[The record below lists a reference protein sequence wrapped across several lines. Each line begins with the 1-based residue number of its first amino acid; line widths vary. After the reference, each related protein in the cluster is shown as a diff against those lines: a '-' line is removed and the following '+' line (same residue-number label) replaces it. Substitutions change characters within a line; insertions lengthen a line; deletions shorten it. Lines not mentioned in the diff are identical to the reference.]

1 MLFFLSAC
9 PIFGGGGVGAD
20 PCTDDANACGNGGVL
35 DFDPECGVDDAL
47 LLELGHGEG
56 EFRSFAPGEEPE
68 LVFGAQGGV
77 HMVLGVG
84 IDNPEPDHLSFEL
97 DVVLSAEQD
106 GEAETVGERT
116 VVYAGSV
123 VEHDAGRAE
132 LLDLVVIPDVW
143 PDEGRRWIS
152 IAVTDAC
159 GRVGHLDHAI
169 D

>member
-1 MLFFLSAC
+1 
-9 PIFGGGGVGAD
+9 
-20 PCTDDANACGNGGVL
+20 
-35 DFDPECGVDDAL
+35 
-47 LLELGHGEG
+47 
-56 EFRSFAPGEEPE
+56 
-68 LVFGAQGGV
+68 
-77 HMVLGVG
+77 MVLGVG
-84 IDNPEPDHLSFEL
+84 IDNPEPEHLSFEL
-97 DVVLSAEQD
+97 DVVLSAERD